1 MTRRPSQNNPA
12 EVAERNGVSVLD
24 ATTGGAEQT
33 VCCGCALT
41 TRNMRL
47 ESIPIAILALLPL
60 GVDAAEARFLMLGG
74 ISWRELILVAL
85 DLVMVGVFIV
95 PWACKCRRCC
105 TFEAMELNI
114 SLFRMF
120 NMGYEEERGASG
132 GSRRVEVSQCWCR
145 VDSVGADR
153 ITHVPQAAERHPV
166 LTSTYPTGILCETT
180 KPFSARREADGEGG
194 TTVAFGGAA
203 GN

>member
-1 MTRRPSQNNPA
+1 MCVVGLVLLYKVARRAFFVLACVVILVLAFVVYLRITYDSCRIIGSGIHLTRRPSPNNPA

-24 ATTGGAEQT
+24 ATTGGAELY
-33 VCCGCALT
+33 VMCCGCALT

-60 GVDAAEARFLMLGG
+60 GVDAAEAVFLMLGG

-85 DLVMVGVFIV
+85 DLLMVGVFIV

-114 SLFRMF
+114 SLFSRMF

-145 VDSVGADR
+145 
-153 ITHVPQAAERHPV
+153 
-166 LTSTYPTGILCETT
+166 
-180 KPFSARREADGEGG
+180 
-194 TTVAFGGAA
+194 
-203 GN
+203 